1 MGSIIISIIFKKKL
15 DFVIQD
21 IQTNIIKLIL
31 LFNFN
36 YVKKKSIFFLFICKV
51 CTKYLAQ
58 LKIIAILFVISSN
71 ILKSI

>member
-36 YVKKKSIFFLFICKV
+36 YVKKNQYFS
-51 CTKYLAQ
+51 YLYAKFAQ
-58 LKIIAILFVISSN
+58 N
-71 ILKSI
+71 I